1 MATYMITGRNSSAE
15 SLVSVQIS
23 GIQQDSQVVQDMD
36 IVNAVRAQLAGTA
49 GVASVVA
56 QKYEQVITNV

>member
-1 MATYMITGRNSSAE
+1 MANYMITGRNSSAE

-23 GIQQDSQVVQDMD
+23 AIQQDSQVVQDMD

-56 QKYEQVITNV
+56 QKFEQVITII